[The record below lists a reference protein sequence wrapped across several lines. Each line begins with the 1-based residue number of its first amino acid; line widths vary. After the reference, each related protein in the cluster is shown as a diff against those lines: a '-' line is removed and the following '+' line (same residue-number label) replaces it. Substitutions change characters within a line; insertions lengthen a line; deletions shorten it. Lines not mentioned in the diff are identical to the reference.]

1 MSKLVVPAV
10 DAARAK
16 ILARAVQRRHQELG
30 TTVSLN
36 HAYEAVATV
45 CGFETWSRMKSRLD
59 DCLTNVSEQ
68 ETAASLVVSA
78 ESALAQS
85 TLSFEDFV
93 PHDVT
98 PTLVV
103 SGPNDLV
110 KAKILRELIIKWRL
124 QNGSQARV
132 RVVTKRPSQ
141 EYIERM
147 RGLLAIGNRGG
158 TGANFDVLCI
168 RSTGNARLNPFDTPL
183 GERQP
188 NPAHRARLV
197 DLICSII
204 NESDREISGARSLA
218 GLLIDLAYDMV
229 SDRTRRGKP
238 NPYIKGTD
246 KGIDGKVFVDESKAT
261 WWDVSDE
268 LSRRGER
275 ESAVQAQSYAVPKL
289 DIMMK
294 LLRDPQVTSIFGSAI
309 GSHGETLINQ
319 ASRRIAMAIRE
330 CSSFQL
336 PSNTTIDPDT
346 RSIIFDV
353 DGDDQADLFGKL
365 TSRIFSDLCFSFE
378 VLVGKSPIKERTL
391 VVFDGLDD
399 VSCQNFM
406 LDLETVFK
414 GPESKK
420 LHMISMVS
428 SVHEAQRHSD
438 ASSFLLHGFGSRSEV
453 SDFQKLIDFGDD
465 SFENAHNFL
474 FDPGRSNSLALG
486 VRRGFR
492 TVADGMIVIP

>member
-1 MSKLVVPAV
+1 MNKLVVPAV

-36 HAYEAVATV
+36 HAYEAVAAV
-45 CGFETWSRMKSRLD
+45 CGFETWSRMKARLD
-59 DCLTNVSEQ
+59 EFVTNSESTVSLPRHTPEN
-68 ETAASLVVSA
+68 ALA
-78 ESALAQS
+78 ESSLC
-85 TLSFEDFV
+85 FEDFV

-98 PTLVV
+98 PSVVV
-103 SGPNDLV
+103 SGPNDLL
-110 KAKILRELIIKWRL
+110 KTKILKELIIKWRL
-124 QNGSQARV
+124 QNGPQARV
-132 RVVTKRPSQ
+132 RIVTKRPSP

-147 RGLLAIGNRGG
+147 RSLLAIGNRGG
-158 TGANFDVLCI
+158 IDASFELLCI
-168 RSTGNARLNPFDTPL
+168 RSMGRTRLNPFDAPL

-204 NESDREISGARSLA
+204 NETEREISGTRSLA
-218 GLLIDLAYDMV
+218 GLLIDLAYDVV
-229 SDRTRRGKP
+229 SDRTRLGKP
-238 NPYIKGTD
+238 NPYIRGTD
-246 KGIDGKVFVDESKAT
+246 KRIDGKVFGDEGKAT
-261 WWDVSDE
+261 WWDVADE
-268 LSRRGER
+268 LSLRGER
-275 ESAVQAQSYAVPKL
+275 ELAVQAQAYAVPKL

-294 LLRDPQVTSIFGSAI
+294 LLRSAEVTSMFGSAK
-309 GSHGETLINQ
+309 GPHGETLINQ
-319 ASRRIAMAIRE
+319 AARRIAMAVRE
-330 CSSFQL
+330 CSSFQF
-336 PSNTTIDPDT
+336 PSNTTIDPNI
-346 RSIIFDV
+346 RSIILDV

-378 VLVGKSPIKERTL
+378 ALAGKSPSKERTL

-399 VSCQNFM
+399 VSCQNFI
-406 LDLETVFK
+406 LDLEPVFK
-414 GPESKK
+414 GAESKK

-428 SVHEAQRHSD
+428 SVQEAERHSG

-453 SDFQKLIDFGDD
+453 SDFRKLIDFGGDA
-465 SFENAHNFL
+465 FENAHNFL
-474 FDPGRSNSLALG
+474 FDPDRSNSLALG